1 MEKEFV
7 DYYRILGVTFGA
19 TEEQLK
25 NAYRNLA
32 KRLHPDTFKG
42 QMSKEREEELTIRF
56 KYVNEAYHI
65 LIDKEKRAKY
75 DVEYIIEQERL
86 EELARKRAERQK
98 EQEARR
104 QERIRQE
111 KEEQERRASQQQHMN
126 QEKTKVD
133 EQYFRKNTS
142 TNNDGFFKQVKKSY
156 NEVRADEK
164 RMSFTKRHDM
174 FSQSLIDEM
183 KEKNIDEDIFI
194 TMKNGALH
202 VALEFFYQLSKLGR
216 INQDSVVK
224 YMIRNRKTIAAVV
237 IAGTIFSASANNSK
251 NELHVEVEST
261 PSPSVT
267 TVTPSEEAK
276 DENIK
281 LVRYHEVGVGD
292 TLSGL
297 SSESN
302 TTIESIKKAN
312 GLTSSTIYVG
322 QEIKIPY
329 YVKNYELQY
338 YTESY
343 NVGDQT
349 LSEIA
354 EYKHTDIQTL
364 LKLNEE
370 SIIKTESGAYVIL
383 SDSILVPNF
392 ITREELYN
400 LKEQKRNS

>member
-7 DYYRILGVTFGA
+7 DYYKILGVTFGA

-32 KRLHPDTFKG
+32 KRLHPDTYQG
-42 QMSKEREEELTIRF
+42 NMSKEREEELTIRF
-56 KYVNEAYHI
+56 KYVNEAYHV
-65 LIDKEKRAKY
+65 LNDPEKRAKY

-86 EELARKRAERQK
+86 EELAKKRAERQK

-111 KEEQERRASQQQHMN
+111 KEAQERRASQQHTEE
-126 QEKTKVD
+126 EKTKVD
-133 EQYFRKNTS
+133 EQYFRKN

-164 RMSFTKRHDM
+164 RMSFTRRHDM
-174 FSQSLIDEM
+174 FSQSLIEEM
-183 KEKNIDEDIFI
+183 KEKNIEDDIVI
-194 TMKNGALH
+194 TIKNGALH
-202 VALEFFYQLSKLGR
+202 VALEFLYQLSKLGR

-237 IAGTIFSASANNSK
+237 IAGTIFSSSANNSK
-251 NELHVEVEST
+251 NELHVEVENT

-267 TVTPSEEAK
+267 AVTPSEDVK

-281 LVRYHEVGVGD
+281 LVRYHKVSVGD

-297 SSESN
+297 SNESN
-302 TTIESIKKAN
+302 TTIESIKNAN

-322 QEIKIPY
+322 QELKIPY
-329 YVKNYELQY
+329 YIKEYELDY
-338 YTESY
+338 FTESY

-354 EYKHTDIQTL
+354 EYKHTDVQTL

-370 SIIKTESGAYVIL
+370 SIIKTESGAYVVL

-400 LKEQKRNS
+400 LKESKRNS